1 MSNNYSYDLRQK
13 VIKAIE
19 VDGMKKSEVSQIFGI
34 SRNTIYLWLKQKE
47 ETGDVQPREYRP
59 PGHGHKIKDIAKFR
73 SFVEEHADKTQSEMA
88 ELWDDDISQKTISR
102 WLKKL
107 GFIRKKNRWVL
118 SKK

>member
-19 VDGMKKSEVSQIFGI
+19 IDGMKKSEVSQIFGI

-47 ETGDVQPREYRP
+47 ETGDFQPREYRP
-59 PGHGHKIKDIAKFR
+59 PGHGHKIKDVSKFQA
-73 SFVEEHADKTQSEMA
+73 FVEEHADKTQAEMA
-88 ELWDDDISQKTISR
+88 KLWDDEISQKTISR

-107 GFIRKKNRWVL
+107 GFTRKKNRWVL